1 MIQPPLPE
9 ERKRERET
17 RQIETYTERNR
28 EGAGERQRKGL
39 EWGKSNNLLGTKGLE
54 KLQKSM
60 L

>member
-1 MIQPPLPE
+1 MDSAPLLPE

-54 KLQKSM
+54 K
-60 L
+60 